1 MLSYLASLGAIGG
14 SIAIL
19 LAAKHKGE
27 HLWVGAVSLS
37 PFNSG
42 WKGEFVRGGAVE
54 RHQSQS
60 EWMWSIWVSASNLRN
75 SLLGD
80 MHDVVVPKDCF

>member
-27 HLWVGAVSLS
+27 HLWVGAVSPS
-37 PFNSG
+37 PFECDLNLI
-42 WKGEFVRGGAVE
+42 RGRSSNE
-54 RHQSQS
+54 
-60 EWMWSIWVSASNLRN
+60 ASVTARA
-75 SLLGD
+75 
-80 MHDVVVPKDCF
+80 DVVHLGCCINAPNLLLERSA